1 MKKWL
6 AAALDY
12 IPRWIAFQLRQQD
25 LPGIAVAV
33 TAGGKLA
40 LDCAFGIA
48 DRAAGAALTPGHNFR
63 VASHSKTFTA
73 AGILKLVDTGR
84 LRLDDAVGRYVE
96 GLDPQ
101 IARASLAQL
110 LSHSAGVIRDGRD
123 GGQWVDRRPF
133 LSEAELLEAL
143 AEPPILEP
151 NLRFKYSNHGYGL
164 LGLVIAAATGES
176 YNDWIA
182 REVVAAA
189 GLTETY
195 PDTGDGA
202 GVTLSQGHSAKL
214 LFGERLVIP
223 GDNPTNA
230 LAAATGFV
238 SSAKNLALFYGQL
251 NPDADQSILSVASR
265 REMTRRHWRVP
276 DTSAERHYGLGLIHG
291 DIGDWPWYGHSG
303 SFQGFSTHTAVT
315 PTQDLCISVL
325 TNAGDGAA
333 ALLFE
338 GAVHILQAYA
348 QNGAPRDDLAHWVGR
363 WWSLWGARD
372 LVPMGD
378 KVLVALPAQLNPF
391 ADVSELTSC
400 GAGAAT
406 ITKAGGFGNFGEPAR
421 LVRSDK
427 GEVSEVWLAGDRLQ
441 SEQAFAD
448 EARRRYP
455 RE

>member
-6 AAALDY
+6 AAALGY

-25 LPGIAVAV
+25 LPGVAVAI
-33 TAGGKLA
+33 TADGKLA

-48 DRAAGAALTPGHNFR
+48 NRAAGAALTPGHNFR

-73 AGILKLVDTGR
+73 VGLLKLADAGR
-84 LRLDDAVGRYVE
+84 LRLDDAVGHYVE
-96 GLDPQ
+96 GLNPQ
-101 IARASLAQL
+101 IAKASLAQL
-110 LSHSAGVIRDGRD
+110 LSHSAGVVRDGRD

-133 LSEAELLEAL
+133 LNEAELREAL

-151 NLRFKYSNHGYGL
+151 NLRFKYSNHAFGL
-164 LGLVIAAATGES
+164 LGLVIAAVTGES
-176 YNDWIA
+176 YNDWVA

-189 GLTETY
+189 GLTGTY
-195 PDTGDGA
+195 PDANEGA
-202 GVTLSQGHSAKL
+202 RATLSQGHSAKL

-223 GDNPTNA
+223 GDNPTYA
-230 LAAATGFV
+230 LAAATGFI
-238 SSAKNLALFYGQL
+238 SSAKNLAQFYSQL

-303 SFQGFSTHTAVT
+303 SFQGFATHTAVL
-315 PTQDLCISVL
+315 PSQELCVSVL
-325 TNAGDGAA
+325 TNASDGGAA
-333 ALLFE
+333 QLFD
-338 GAVHILQAYA
+338 GVTHILQAFA
-348 QNGAPRDDLAHWVGR
+348 HHGAPHEDVAHWTGR
-363 WWSLWGARD
+363 WWTLWGATD
-372 LVPMGD
+372 LTPMGH

-391 ADVSELTSC
+391 ADVSELTPC
-400 GAGAAT
+400 GADAAT

-421 LVRSDK
+421 LVRNDK
-427 GEVSEVWLAGDRLQ
+427 GDVSEVWLAGDRLQ
-441 SEQAFAD
+441 SEQAFSD